1 MRVISKMP
9 YFLIPIK
16 STRALAYNSLILM
29 LSAVVLSSCATTGD
43 IHPADAPS
51 TPAIYNSHSHALY
64 LYSRSRLAAHDG
76 DYPTALNLLR
86 EAIEADPS
94 SAFLHAAIAEIK
106 LKIGQVQEAME
117 YIDKAIKLDPA
128 LREPYVMAG
137 SIMATAGKDFEAAS
151 YL

>member
-9 YFLIPIK
+9 YFLISIK
-16 STRALAYNSLILM
+16 FTRALPFNFLVLL
-29 LSAVVLSSCATTGD
+29 LSAVVISSCATTGD
-43 IHPADAPS
+43 TVPVDVPSSPAVH
-51 TPAIYNSHSHALY
+51 NSQSHALY

-76 DYPTALNLLR
+76 DYPAALNLLR

-117 YIDKAIKLDPA
+117 
-128 LREPYVMAG
+128 
-137 SIMATAGKDFEAAS
+137 F
-151 YL
+151 